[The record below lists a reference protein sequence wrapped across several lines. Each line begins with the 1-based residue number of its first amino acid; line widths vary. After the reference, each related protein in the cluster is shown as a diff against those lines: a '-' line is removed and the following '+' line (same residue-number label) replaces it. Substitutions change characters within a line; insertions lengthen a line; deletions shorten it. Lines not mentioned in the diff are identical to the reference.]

1 MMELKYVT
9 TRTPLRISFFGG
21 GTDFKNFY
29 KDFSGKVISTTINK
43 YIYVTVKT
51 QNFFYE
57 NYRLNYSSTERVNDI
72 NKIQNKIIRACLRY
86 TKIRKKLYIS
96 TVSDIPD
103 STGLGSSSAFTVGL
117 LKALYKIKGI
127 NKNNQELAKIAA
139 IIEIKMLKSPIGIQD
154 QYSCAV
160 GGFNEISFLTN
171 STVKITNLDKYL
183 SIKKM
188 LKNSSLVWT
197 GNYKKSNL
205 ILKDQNKNVK
215 KNTKFLKE
223 MLETTSL
230 IASKI
235 KRNNL
240 SNKDFIFTLKKLW
253 ELKKKLS
260 KKITNKN
267 IERIIKSFY
276 QYELGFKVLGAGGGG
291 FIFVYGKKCKE
302 ILMKKKYK
310 TIDVSNSLIG
320 SKVIYEE

>member
-1 MMELKYVT
+1 MEFKYVT

-57 NYRLNYSSTERVNDI
+57 NYRLNYSSTERVNNV
-72 NKIQNKIIRACLRY
+72 NKIENKIIRECLKY
-86 TKIRKKLYIS
+86 TKISKKLYIS

-117 LKALYKIKGI
+117 LKALYKIDGI
-127 NKNNQELAKIAA
+127 NKSNQELARIAS
-139 IIEIKMLKSPIGIQD
+139 IIEIKMLKSPIGLQD

-160 GGFNEISFLTN
+160 GGFNEISFLPN
-171 STVKITNLDKYL
+171 NTVKIIKLNKYFP
-183 SIKKM
+183 IKNI

-205 ILKDQNKNVK
+205 ILRDQNRNIKRNI
-215 KNTKFLKE
+215 KFLKE
-223 MLETTSL
+223 TLERTKS
-230 IASKI
+230 IALKI
-235 KRNNL
+235 KKKEMKH
-240 SNKDFIFTLKKLW
+240 KDFLFTLKQLW

-260 KKITNKN
+260 KKITNEN
-267 IERIIKSFY
+267 IENIIKTFSHY
-276 QYELGFKVLGAGGGG
+276 DLGFKVLGAGGGG

-302 ILMKKKYK
+302 ILIKRNYK
-310 TIDVSNSLIG
+310 TIDVLDSNEG
-320 SKVIYEE
+320 SKIIYEE

>member
-1 MMELKYVT
+1 MEFKYVT

-57 NYRLNYSSTERVNDI
+57 KYRLNYSSTERVNNI
-72 NKIQNKIIRACLRY
+72 NKIQNKIIRACLKY
-86 TKIRKKLYIS
+86 TKVKNKLYIS

-127 NKNNQELAKIAA
+127 QKNNQELAKIAT
-139 IIEIKMLKSPIGIQD
+139 IIEIKMLRSPIGIQD

-160 GGFNEISFLTN
+160 GGFNEISFLSN
-171 STVKITNLDKYL
+171 NTVKIVKLDKYL
-183 SIKKM
+183 SIKKI
-188 LKNSSLVWT
+188 LKNSLLVWT

-205 ILKDQNKNVK
+205 ILRDQNKNVK
-215 KNTKFLKE
+215 RNTKFLKE
-223 MLETTSL
+223 MLETTNSISL
-230 IASKI
+230 KI
-235 KRNNL
+235 KRKDM
-240 SNKDFIFTLKKLW
+240 SYKDFIFTLKQLW

-260 KKITNKN
+260 NKITNKN

-276 QYELGFKVLGAGGGG
+276 QYDLGFKVLGAGGGG

-302 ILMKKKYK
+302 ILIKEKYQ
-310 TIDVSNSLIG
+310 TIDVSNSDTG
-320 SKVIYEE
+320 SKIIYEE